1 MATYV
6 NDLRLKEIATGD
18 EAGTWGTSTNT
29 NLELIAEA
37 FSYGTEASFGSDADA
52 TTTIAD
58 GSTDPVRSLY
68 LKVTSGAS
76 LTATR
81 TLTIAPNTVSKVWI
95 IENATTGSQSINIS
109 QGSGAN
115 VTIPNGDVKVVYSDG
130 AGSGAAVVDAFANL
144 KVTDPAQTN
153 ITSLGTLSTLTV
165 DDITINDSTISDSGE
180 FTIDA
185 GGDIILDADG
195 GDIKLKDGGTQFG
208 SLGIT
213 GTSDLAIVSS
223 VNDKDIK
230 FFGQDG
236 GGQITA
242 LTLDMSEAGAATFN
256 STVTATGT
264 SVFASLDISGD
275 IDVDGTTNLDVV
287 DIDGASNFAANATFV
302 DGIRANFGTGED
314 LQISHTGSN
323 SLIADTGT
331 GDLKIRANDL
341 KLEAYASEDSYITM
355 VDGGAVTLF
364 HDNSSKLATT
374 SSGIDVTGT
383 VTSDGADID
392 GAAVF
397 NESSADVDFRVESNG
412 QTYALFVNGGLDN
425 VGIGYSSEPTA
436 TLQGL
441 NILTGGGNG
450 GIQLNREVGGNPSN
464 GETLGS
470 YGWKGQDGANS
481 NAATEASIV
490 AIAAENH
497 SGSTAS
503 TSFFFNT
510 KPAGTGPGSAPTER
524 MRITSAGRVGIGTD
538 TPDAPFVVS
547 NAGAAGMEFHPEIDT
562 DTNRLTNYDR
572 TANAYMNF
580 RVNALTH
587 QFYSSAS
594 ETVRIDSSG
603 NILLNQ
609 TTSHIAGNTSDGS
622 DNKSVM
628 VNGGG
633 AASDSR
639 GAYVWAKGNEFSS
652 ESGFLRLNAGNV
664 SGAAIAFNTG
674 GSEKMRIENGGDVGI
689 GTTNAEQKVH
699 IVDTSNPGND
709 TGSVIIEGRRDGTAN
724 LLELRARDNGHPSNA
739 LPDGQ
744 GGIMRFTGF
753 DGTDFEELAFIGA
766 QADGQDVANGDSP
779 GRLIFGTTAD
789 TDGSASTRL
798 KIESQGNVVLEDGV
812 PFHVDT
818 GRAGPNISVGTS
830 FVTMIDFSTLGG
842 TNPSRG
848 FYLVTAVREG
858 ASVGTS
864 IVCLVGVSSSSL
876 CIIYDTISSSGLTA
890 QASGATFQIKQPSGG
905 AVNCHATAI
914 PISIHGRD

>member
-481 NAATEASIV
+481 NAAAEASIV

-497 SGSTAS
+497 SGSTAA
-503 TSFFFNT
+503 TSMFFNT

-572 TANAYMNF
+572 TANEYMNF

-609 TTSHIAGNTSDGS
+609 TTSLIAGNTSDGS